1 MSLAS
6 GTVLLRPFQR
16 NDIDRQREY
25 FKDPELPWLDSNSP
39 RGYAEIDLEELMD
52 TDAAKE
58 RHVVALGIEV
68 DGQYVGFCRLL
79 HTANPNGVF
88 EIGINIG
95 DRRYWNKGVGKV
107 VTRMLLA
114 HGFNDLGA
122 NEIELT
128 TNSKNQ
134 RALRC
139 FEACGFAEKNRPKRI
154 PYESEWAELIEMSID
169 CATWRALAPYPAN
182 TTVSTF

>member
-88 EIGINIG
+88 EPTNPSVKCPAG
-95 DRRYWNKGVGKV
+95 
-107 VTRMLLA
+107 
-114 HGFNDLGA
+114 GF
-122 NEIELT
+122 T
-128 TNSKNQ
+128 HK
-134 RALRC
+134 
-139 FEACGFAEKNRPKRI
+139 
-154 PYESEWAELIEMSID
+154 EMAKHSH
-169 CATWRALAPYPAN
+169 
-182 TTVSTF
+182 